1 MDQKDAWKCFE
12 NTGSV
17 EAYLLYHALED
28 KEKRPGYDMQG
39 QGYPAAD
46 GSDRS

>member
-1 MDQKDAWKCFE
+1 MDQKEAWKCFE

-17 EAYLLYHALED
+17 EAYLLYHALEE
-28 KEKRPGYDMQG
+28 KEKRPEYDMQS

-46 GSDRS
+46 GSNRP

>member
-1 MDQKDAWKCFE
+1 MDQNEAWKCFE

-17 EAYLLYHALED
+17 EAYLLYHALES
-28 KEKRPGYDMQG
+28 KEKDAGYDVQG

-46 GSDRS
+46 RSNRP